1 MALASL
7 ASGLLL
13 SAFLA
18 RMSCAVIS
26 YYVWVTIHVWFLLQ
40 SLPEILTSSGVV
52 KIEKQDISELGKS
65 VENVDRLLPSEGER
79 NS

>member
-1 MALASL
+1 
-7 ASGLLL
+7 
-13 SAFLA
+13 
-18 RMSCAVIS
+18 MSCAVIS